1 MGSVLAS
8 NVVRIDELSAKSEC
22 DLEHTREVAPSQN
35 LRRYETVKRSFD
47 FLGALLLFTLLL
59 PVMLLVAVAVKLT
72 SRGPAIY
79 VQRRLTRGGKVFSMF
94 KFRTMRLDA
103 EANSG
108 PVWAQHHDPRITPL
122 GRFLRAS
129 RLDELP
135 QLANVILGDM
145 SLIGPRP
152 ERPELAAELAKE
164 LPDFNRRLEVRGG
177 ITGLAQVSSGYAA
190 CSQSYRRKLALD
202 ITYVNNRSLRLDC
215 VIAAKTIAVMFTGFG
230 AR

>member
-8 NVVRIDELSAKSEC
+8 NAVRVEELVADEDSSRAS
-22 DLEHTREVAPSQN
+22 REVAPIQN
-35 LRRYETVKRSFD
+35 LRSYETAKRSFD
-47 FLGALLLFTLLL
+47 LLGALLLLTLLL
-59 PVMLLVAVAVKLT
+59 PVMILVAIAVKLT

-94 KFRTMRLDA
+94 KFRTMRVDA

-108 PVWAQHHDPRITPL
+108 PVWAQHHDPRITPI

-135 QLANVILGDM
+135 QLVNVLLGDM

-152 ERPELAAELAKE
+152 ERPEMAAELAKE